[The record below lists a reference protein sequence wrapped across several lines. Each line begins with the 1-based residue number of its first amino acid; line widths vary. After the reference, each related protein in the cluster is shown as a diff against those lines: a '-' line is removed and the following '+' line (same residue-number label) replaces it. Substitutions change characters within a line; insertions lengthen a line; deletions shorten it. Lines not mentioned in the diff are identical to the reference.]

1 LPLGRI
7 CRADPGNRRLG
18 LRRVVSWV
26 LDQRLRGFSRQK
38 LSSNSAT
45 GRDALGPH
53 RWASV
58 ARQPA
63 VERYSQTHL
72 DRVWGTRI
80 HEQKMHSCE
89 RVNCGA
95 LLASLTITPWPFS
108 TPVTVADSE
117 REATLGEA
125 QWRAHQIAC
134 LFGEQAPA
142 PMSGEDVLPYRK
154 RLLRRYVP
162 VRRASAHSGIWDTR
176 GIAAS
181 GSHTRRNRR
190 TTP

>member
-1 LPLGRI
+1 MI
-7 CRADPGNRRLG
+7 AWADRDCP
-18 LRRVVSWV
+18 LRRPP
-26 LDQRLRGFSRQK
+26 LDREGSHGCLRGGAAVGD
-38 LSSNSAT
+38 SNSAT

-63 VERYSQTHL
+63 VERYSQTYL

-108 TPVTVADSE
+108 TPVTVADSA

-125 QWRAHQIAC
+125 QWRAHQISC

-176 GIAAS
+176 GIASS